1 MKTVPKKRMDIVIE
15 APALDRLL
23 AILDQTEVSGYT
35 VYRAIAGSG
44 QEGDWSGKGLVGES
58 GRMICVF
65 SVLDAD
71 LVDDVLEAVYP
82 LVERQMAIVTV
93 TDVQVVRGER
103 F

>member
-1 MKTVPKKRMDIVIE
+1 MKTVPKKRIDIVIE

-23 AILDQTEVSGYT
+23 TLLEESKVSGYT
-35 VYRAIAGSG
+35 VHRAISGRG
-44 QEGDWSGKGLVGES
+44 QEGGWSGRGLVGES

-65 SVLDAD
+65 SVLDGS